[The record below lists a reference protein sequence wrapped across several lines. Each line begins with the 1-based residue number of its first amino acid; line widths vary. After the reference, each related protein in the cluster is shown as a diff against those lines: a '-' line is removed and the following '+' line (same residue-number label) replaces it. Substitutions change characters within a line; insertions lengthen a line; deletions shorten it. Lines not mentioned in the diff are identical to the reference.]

1 MTVRRCY
8 LCQGVEFRRV
18 PGEVRDRPELGV
30 LECAS
35 CGLVFLESFDH
46 IHKSYYEGSG
56 MHPDGEALPV
66 EQWLRES
73 AADDRRR
80 CDYLREASAGRDL
93 LDFGAGAGG
102 FARMM
107 REYAS
112 SVAVVEPEQ
121 RLTTHFEKLGIVRY
135 PDMERLPADQK
146 FDFITLFHVL
156 EHLPDPGQV
165 LQHLATRLKPGG
177 RIILEVP
184 SADDALLKLYAS
196 EPFSRF
202 TYWSCHL
209 YLFTNATLARL
220 IASAGLKVNFIKQIQ
235 RYGVAN
241 HMHWLAR
248 GRPGGHHVWTFLD
261 SPELHAAYE
270 RQLAALGLCDTI
282 LAEIAA

>member
-1 MTVRRCY
+1 MTDRRCY
-8 LCQGVEFRRV
+8 LCQGGAFRRV

-30 LECAS
+30 LECVS

-46 IHKSYYEGSG
+46 IHESYYQGSG
-56 MHPDGEALPV
+56 MHPEGEALPV

-80 CDYLREASAGRDL
+80 CDFLREAAAGRDL

-121 RLTTHFEKLGIVRY
+121 RLAKHFEALGVARY
-135 PDMERLPADQK
+135 ADADQLPADRK
-146 FDFITLFHVL
+146 FDLITLFHVL
-156 EHLPDPGQV
+156 EHLPDPGKV
-165 LQHLATRLKPGG
+165 LQSLAARLKPGG

-184 SADDALLKLYAS
+184 SADDALLKLYGS
-196 EPFSRF
+196 EPFSKF

-220 IASAGLKVNFIKQIQ
+220 IANAGLKVNFIKQIQ

-248 GRPGGHHVWTFLD
+248 ARPGGHHVWTFLD

>member
-1 MTVRRCY
+1 MSDRRCY
-8 LCQGVEFRRV
+8 LCQSAAFRRV

-46 IHKSYYEGSG
+46 IHDSYYEASG
-56 MHPDGEALPV
+56 MHPEGDAPPV

-80 CDYLREASAGRDL
+80 CEFLREAAAGRDL

-102 FARMM
+102 FARLI
-107 REYAS
+107 RDYAAN
-112 SVAVVEPEQ
+112 VAVVEPEL
-121 RLTTHFEKLGIVRY
+121 RLANHYAALGIPRY
-135 PDMERLPADQK
+135 EGVEALPADRR
-146 FDFITLFHVL
+146 FDLITLFHVL

-165 LQHLATRLKPGG
+165 LQNLAARLKPGG
-177 RIILEVP
+177 RIIIEVP
-184 SADDALLKLYAS
+184 SADDALLKLYNC
-196 EPFSRF
+196 EPFSKF

-220 IASAGLKVNFIKQIQ
+220 ATKSGLKVNFIKQIQ

-248 GRPGGHHVWTFLD
+248 GRPGGHHVWTFLE

-270 RQLAALGLCDTI
+270 KQLAALGLCDTI
-282 LAEIAA
+282 LAEITT